1 MYQWLTESFFVFVQR
16 CVFLDKAVAVGNMK
30 HLRDKYPETAVDKA
44 ADKYCVGDVFEKM
57 ED

>member
-1 MYQWLTESFFVFVQR
+1 MFLSKGAF
-16 CVFLDKAVAVGNMK
+16 FLDKAEAVGNMK
-30 HLRDKYPETAVDKA
+30 HLHDKYPETAVDKA

>member
-1 MYQWLTESFFVFVQR
+1 MFLSKGAF
-16 CVFLDKAVAVGNMK
+16 FLDKAVAVGNMK
-30 HLRDKYPETAVDKA
+30 HLHDKDPETTVDKA